1 MRKFITRLNF
11 GLLRLVSLF
20 WTGIFITT
28 ATNAAKAQATPPSQP
43 EQIGSFLDAIG
54 GDTKI
59 AAMGDASQPPQ
70 RLLQSYPET
79 LGYRVIKDK
88 HMDPFQTADRVM
100 AAYAQECLSHGG
112 FMDAP
117 TALNMRDLLAAQQ
130 SLTSSY
136 GNAGDW
142 QYLHKVAI
150 CSQNAEQVLG
160 TLILL
165 IEDKT
170 PGRRAYGTVWLRNQS
185 NRTLVIAL
193 PGVVALPGLSDHSLA
208 SAQLR
213 EDKRRERE
221 QQQQA
226 LAARADEE
234 ASARRKATQK
244 AWADWRSA
252 LGVGAESHC
261 GPVIAL
267 RGPMVEIANA
277 GVALW
282 FRREALY
289 PVGARNGF
297 GSLIPCHPE

>member
-1 MRKFITRLNF
+1 MMMRKFLIWLNF
-11 GLLRLVSLF
+11 GCLLLAQQF
-20 WTGIFITT
+20 WMGFFVTT
-28 ATNAAKAQATPPSQP
+28 AMNQAKAQTSSP
-43 EQIGSFLDAIG
+43 EQPVQLDSFLDTIG
-54 GDTKI
+54 GDSKI

-70 RLLQSYPET
+70 RLLQSHPQT

-88 HMDPFQTADRVM
+88 HMDPLQTADRVI
-100 AAYAQECLSHGG
+100 ATYAQECLTYGG
-112 FMDAP
+112 LMDAP
-117 TALNMRDLLAAQQ
+117 TALNMKDLLADQQ
-130 SLTSSY
+130 SLTSGY
-136 GNAGDW
+136 GNSGDG

-170 PGRRAYGTVWLRNQS
+170 PGRRAYGTVWLRDQS

-193 PGVVALPGLSDHSLA
+193 PGSADHSLSA
-208 SAQLR
+208 AQLR
-213 EDKRRERE
+213 EDKRLAQEQER
-221 QQQQA
+221 QK
-226 LAARADEE
+226 LAARAAQE
-234 ASARRKATQK
+234 AAARWDATQT
-244 AWADWRSA
+244 AWADWRKTLA
-252 LGVGAESHC
+252 IGAESHC

-289 PVGARNGF
+289 PVGARDGF
-297 GSLIPCHPE
+297 GSLISCRPE

>member
-1 MRKFITRLNF
+1 MRKFLTRLNF
-11 GLLRLVSLF
+11 GLLRPVSLL
-20 WTGIFITT
+20 WVGVFITT
-28 ATNAAKAQATPPSQP
+28 VTNPASAQATAPTEP
-43 EQIGSFLDAIG
+43 EPIGSFLDTIG

-70 RLLQSYPET
+70 QLIHNLPDM

-88 HMDPFQTADRVM
+88 HMDPYQTADRVI
-100 AAYAQECLSHGG
+100 AAYAQECLSKGG

-117 TALNMRDLLAAQQ
+117 TALNMKDLLAAQQ
-130 SLTSSY
+130 SQTSSY

-142 QYLHKVAI
+142 QYLQKVAI
-150 CSQNAEQVLG
+150 CSQNANQVLG
-160 TLILL
+160 TLLLL

-170 PGRRAYGTVWLRNQS
+170 PGRRAYGTVWLRDQS

-193 PGVVALPGLSDHSLA
+193 QGVIALPVLADHSLA

-213 EDKRRERE
+213 EDERRER
-221 QQQQA
+221 QKQQQA

-244 AWADWRSA
+244 AWA

-289 PVGARNGF
+289 PAGARDGF
-297 GSLIPCHPE
+297 GSLISCRPE

>member
-1 MRKFITRLNF
+1 MRKFLTVLKPGF
-11 GLLRLVSLF
+11 SLLVQLF
-20 WTGIFITT
+20 WIGFVITT
-28 ATNAAKAQATPPSQP
+28 PMNHANAQATAQVQP
-43 EQIGSFLDAIG
+43 APINDFLGTIG

-59 AAMGDASQPPQ
+59 SAMGDASQPPQ
-70 RLLQSYPET
+70 QLIHNLPDI
-79 LGYRVIKDK
+79 LGYRIIKDK
-88 HMDPFQTADRVM
+88 HMDPFQTADRVI
-100 AAYAQECLSHGG
+100 AAYAQECLSKGG
-112 FMDAP
+112 LIDAP
-117 TALNMRDLLAAQQ
+117 TALNVKNLLAAQQ

-150 CSQNAEQVLG
+150 CSQNAELVLG
-160 TLILL
+160 TLLLL

-170 PGRRAYGTVWLRNQS
+170 PGRRAYGTVWLRDQS

-193 PGVVALPGLSDHSLA
+193 PGLADHSLA

-213 EDKRRERE
+213 EDKRLEQER
-221 QQQQA
+221 QQKA

-244 AWADWRSA
+244 AWADWRIA

-267 RGPMVEIANA
+267 RGPMAEVANA

-289 PVGARNGF
+289 PVGARDGF
-297 GSLIPCHPE
+297 GSLIACRPE

>member
-1 MRKFITRLNF
+1 MRKFLTGINF
-11 GLLRLVSLF
+11 GLLRLVQLVWLGFFMTAVMNEANAQPTSL
-20 WTGIFITT
+20 
-28 ATNAAKAQATPPSQP
+28 SQS
-43 EQIGSFLDAIG
+43 EQIANFLSTIG

-59 AAMGDASQPPQ
+59 AAMGDASQRPQ
-70 RLLQSYPET
+70 QLIHNLPDM
-79 LGYRVIKDK
+79 LGYRIIKDK
-88 HMDPFQTADRVM
+88 HMDPFQTADRVI
-100 AAYAQECLSHGG
+100 AVYAQECLSKGG
-112 FMDAP
+112 VIDAP
-117 TALNMRDLLAAQQ
+117 TALNMRDLLAAHQ

-136 GNAGDW
+136 VNAGDW

-150 CSQNAEQVLG
+150 CSQNAELVLG
-160 TLILL
+160 TLLLL
-165 IEDKT
+165 IDDKT
-170 PGRRAYGTVWLRNQS
+170 PGRRAYGTVWLRDQS

-193 PGVVALPGLSDHSLA
+193 PRVIALPGLADHSLA

-213 EDKRRERE
+213 EDERLERE
-221 QQQQA
+221 QQQKV

-244 AWADWRSA
+244 AWADWRTTLA
-252 LGVGAESHC
+252 IGAESHC

-289 PVGARNGF
+289 PAGARDGF
-297 GSLIPCHPE
+297 GSLISCRPE

>member
-1 MRKFITRLNF
+1 MRKLLTGLNF
-11 GLLRLVSLF
+11 GHLRLVKLIWMS
-20 WTGIFITT
+20 IFITIAMNPANARAT
-28 ATNAAKAQATPPSQP
+28 APNQP
-43 EQIGSFLDAIG
+43 EQIDSFLNTIG

-59 AAMGDASQPPQ
+59 AAMGDASRPPQ
-70 RLLQSYPET
+70 QLIHSLPDM

-88 HMDPFQTADRVM
+88 HMDPYQTADRVI
-100 AAYAQECLSHGG
+100 AAYAQECLSKGG

-117 TALNMRDLLAAQQ
+117 IALNMKDLLAAQQ

-160 TLILL
+160 ILILL

-170 PGRRAYGTVWLRNQS
+170 PERRAYGTVWLRDQS
-185 NRTLVIAL
+185 NRTLVLALPGGIAL
-193 PGVVALPGLSDHSLA
+193 PGLADHSLA
-208 SAQLR
+208 AAQLR
-213 EDKRRERE
+213 ENKRLE
-221 QQQQA
+221 QKRQEQIR
-226 LAARADEE
+226 AARADQE
-234 ASARRKATQK
+234 AAAKWTATQK
-244 AWADWRSA
+244 AWADWRIA

-289 PVGARNGF
+289 PAGARDGF
-297 GSLIPCHPE
+297 GSLISCRPE